1 MYIFKKQIEI
11 SKKLSMI
18 SIEFF
23 FNSLAYKRG
32 FKPENPLKYAWRYQE
47 NKNFK

>member
-11 SKKLSMI
+11 SKKFSMI

-23 FNSLAYKRG
+23 FNSFTKEVLNQKI
-32 FKPENPLKYAWRYQE
+32 P
-47 NKNFK
+47 